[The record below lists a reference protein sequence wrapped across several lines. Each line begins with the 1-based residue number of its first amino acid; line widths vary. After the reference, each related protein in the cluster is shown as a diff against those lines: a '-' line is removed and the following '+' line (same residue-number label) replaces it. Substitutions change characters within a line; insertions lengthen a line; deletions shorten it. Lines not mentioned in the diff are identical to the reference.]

1 LTEETRDHI
10 ERCWRGG
17 LSLASTRQSLRN
29 RCPGQTVTTEDIRN
43 EFARLSHA
51 YG

>member
-1 LTEETRDHI
+1 MSEEVRDWI

-17 LSLASTRQSLRN
+17 LSLASTRHSLRN
-29 RCPGQTVTTEDIRN
+29 QRLGQLTTEEIRR
-43 EFARLSHA
+43 EFVRLSHA